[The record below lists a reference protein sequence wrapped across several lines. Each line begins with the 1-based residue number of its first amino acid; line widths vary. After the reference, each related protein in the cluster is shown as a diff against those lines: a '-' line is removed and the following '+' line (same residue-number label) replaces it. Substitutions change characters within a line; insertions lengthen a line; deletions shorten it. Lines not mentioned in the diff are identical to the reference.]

1 MSTPKE
7 HKIALLGLGYVGL
20 PLAVAFAEHY
30 DVLGFD
36 TNAEKAHRITSGIDP
51 TDELEGDQ
59 LSHALTTRLR
69 ISSNPTDLSA
79 CNTFIITVPTDIN
92 PDKSPNLD
100 PLIQASRTIG
110 QHLRPGD
117 LVIYESTTYP
127 GCTEEVCVPIL
138 EQTSGLTYNQDFT
151 VGYSPE
157 RINPGDKQRNVT
169 NILKVTS
176 GSTKE
181 AAKEVDALYNSI
193 ITAGT
198 YLAPSIKVAE
208 AAKAIENAQRDV
220 NISFINELALIFEK
234 LDIDT
239 GDVLAAAGTKWN
251 FLPFK
256 PGLVGGHCISVDPYY
271 LAHKAQEVGHDPQVI
286 LSGRRIND
294 GMGLHVA
301 SSIVKLLHQ
310 KDLPVKGSKA
320 LILGLAFKENTGDV
334 RNSKVVDVYQ
344 ELKSFGMVVDVHDPL
359 ANPEQA
365 MSEYGITLIKGVVLE
380 NYQAI
385 LLAVPHESFHSLTIQ
400 TSPQCVVYDLKGV
413 LPRQNVDK
421 RL

>member
-7 HKIALLGLGYVGL
+7 HKIAILGLGYVGL
-20 PLAVAFAEHY
+20 PLAVAFSEHY

-36 TNAEKAHRITSGIDP
+36 TNAEKAHRIASGIDP
-51 TDELEGDQ
+51 TNELEGDQ
-59 LSHALTTRLR
+59 LSHALITRLT
-69 ISSNPTDLSA
+69 ISSNPADLSA

-92 PDKSPNLD
+92 PDKSPNLN

-110 QHLRPGD
+110 QHLHPGN

-157 RINPGDKQRNVT
+157 RINPGDKIRKLK
-169 NILKVTS
+169 NILKVTA
-176 GSTKE
+176 GSTPE
-181 AAKEVDALYNSI
+181 AANQVNQLYLTI
-193 ITAGT
+193 IEAGT
-198 YLAPSIKVAE
+198 HLAPSIKVAE

-220 NISFINELALIFEK
+220 NISFMNELALIFEK

-239 GDVLAAAGTKWN
+239 GDVLAAAQTKWN

-294 GMGLHVA
+294 SMGLHVA
-301 SSIVKLLHQ
+301 SSIVKLMHQ
-310 KDLPVKGSKA
+310 KDLPVKGNKA
-320 LILGLAFKENTGDV
+320 LILGLAFKENTGDT
-334 RNSKVVDVYQ
+334 RNSRVIDVYQ
-344 ELKSFGMVVDVHDPL
+344 ELKSFGLEVDVYDPL
-359 ANPEQA
+359 ANPIQA
-365 MSEYGITLIKGVVLE
+365 KNEYGIDLLETLDLDQ
-380 NYQAI
+380 YPTI
-385 LLAVPHESFHSLTIQ
+385 LLAVAHDTFKGLSLS
-400 TSPQCVVYDLKGV
+400 TSKDRVVYDLKGI
-413 LPRQNVDK
+413 LPRDLVDK